1 MENQK
6 TLPELESLT
15 HPMVGVF
22 LNYAVNRCLNFQSL
36 IQGINYSLF
45 WEQDERDSF
54 RLVKAEVI

>member
-6 TLPELESLT
+6 SLPEIESLT

-22 LNYAVNRCLNFQSL
+22 LTYAVNRCLNFQSL

-45 WEQDERDSF
+45 WEQDDEDFF